1 VALPKLQ
8 LAGGKNVS
16 GVQESSTVC
25 PACGREGGPDA
36 IRCVG
41 CGDLVEVR
49 HRAPPAHGAELRAI
63 FEARRGSRA
72 ALDRSGVWRFREL
85 IAPAISPESVITL
98 PEGRT
103 PLFESASLG
112 AFCGLAR
119 PLLLKHEG
127 MNPTG
132 SFKDRGMT
140 VGASVARASGARAVA
155 CASTGNTSASLAAY
169 AARGGLRAVVFIP
182 EGKIAFG
189 KLAQTIAY
197 GARVV
202 QVKGSFDTAMTLVET
217 AAPALGL
224 YLLNSVNPWR
234 IEGQKA
240 IALEILDDLSWDPPD
255 WIALPAGNL
264 GNTSAFGKGLREA
277 RAAGIV
283 PRVPRLAA
291 VQAAGAAPFYRL
303 WRERAPALTPEDR
316 PETIATAIRIG
327 DPRSWRK
334 ALQALVETGG
344 VADVATD
351 EEILEAKARI
361 DADGIGCEPAS
372 AASVAGVRK
381 LVAAGTIARDARVVC
396 VLTGHVLKDPET
408 TVRLHTARNPPVE
421 APADLESLRTVLARD
436 ADP

>member
-1 VALPKLQ
+1 M
-8 LAGGKNVS
+8 S
-16 GVQESSTVC
+16 GSITVC
-25 PACGREGGPDA
+25 PGCGRESDA
-36 IRCVG
+36 HHIRCLA
-41 CGDLVEVR
+41 CGELVEVR
-49 HRAPPAHGAELRAI
+49 HPAPAASGEALRAL

-72 ALDRSGVWRFREL
+72 ALDRSGVWRFRDL
-85 IAPAISPESVITL
+85 VAPGIEERHVVTL

-140 VGASVARASGARAVA
+140 VGASIARSLGARAVA

-169 AARGGLRAVVFIP
+169 AARGGMRAIVFVP

-189 KLAQTIAY
+189 KLAQTLAY

-202 QVKGSFDTAMTLVET
+202 QVKGSFDAAMRLVES
-217 AAPALGL
+217 AAAALGL

-240 IALEILDDLSWDPPD
+240 IALELLDDLSWEPPD
-255 WIALPAGNL
+255 WVALPAGNL
-264 GNTSAFGKGLREA
+264 GNTSAFGKALREA
-277 RAAGIV
+277 RSAGLIG
-283 PRVPRLAA
+283 RVPRLAA

-303 WRERAPALTPEDR
+303 VLAGETGRILEPEPR
-316 PETIATAIRIG
+316 PETVATAIRIG

-334 ALQALVETGG
+334 ALRAIRETRGAVECAGDG
-344 VADVATD
+344 
-351 EEILEAKARI
+351 EILEAKARI
-361 DADGIGCEPAS
+361 DAEGIGCEPAS
-372 AASVAGVRK
+372 AASVAGLRRA
-381 LVAAGTIARDARVVC
+381 VAAGIVAPDAEVVC
-396 VLTGHVLKDPET
+396 ILTGHLLKDPDA
-408 TVRLHTARNPPVE
+408 TVKWHAGAGNEPIAAPGDMAGLRE
-421 APADLESLRTVLARD
+421 ALRAVIG
-436 ADP
+436 

>member
-1 VALPKLQ
+1 MTL
-8 LAGGKNVS
+8 S
-16 GVQESSTVC
+16 GTHC
-25 PACGREGGPDA
+25 PSCGRADGPDA
-36 IRCVG
+36 IRCVA
-41 CGDLVEVR
+41 CGDLVEVW
-49 HRAPPAHGAELRAI
+49 PPAPASQGKSLMAE

-72 ALDRSGVWRFREL
+72 AIDRSGVWRFREVV
-85 IAPAISPESVITL
+85 APTVPEASNVTL

-103 PLFESASLG
+103 PLFESRALG
-112 AFCGLAR
+112 AWCGLAG

-140 VGASVARASGARAVA
+140 VGASVARARGARAVA

-169 AARGGLRAVVFIP
+169 AARGGLRAIVFIP
-182 EGKIAFG
+182 EGKIAYG
-189 KLAQTIAY
+189 KLAQTLAY

-202 QVKGSFDTAMTLVET
+202 QVKGSFDAAMTLFEE

-240 IALEILDDLSWDPPD
+240 IGLEILDDLGWGAPPD

-264 GNTSAFGKGLREA
+264 GNTSALGKALREA
-277 RAAGIV
+277 LAAGLV
-283 PRVPRLAA
+283 SRAPRIAA
-291 VQAAGAAPFYRL
+291 VQAAGAAPFYRM
-303 WRERAPALTPEDR
+303 WRAQAEALTAEPA
-316 PETIATAIRIG
+316 PETVATAIRIG

-334 ALQALVETGG
+334 AFAAVRETGG
-344 VADVATD
+344 TVDQATD
-351 EEILEAKARI
+351 EEILDAKARI
-361 DADGIGCEPAS
+361 DGDGIGCEPAS

-381 LVAAGTIARDARVVC
+381 LVAAGTIAPDARVVC

-408 TVRLHTARNPPVE
+408 TVKYHTGDGRFANQPVA
-421 APADLESLRTVLARD
+421 APADIAGLREVLRRDLE
-436 ADP
+436 